1 MSDQPKRFFDL
12 WFVQANT
19 VTKEVPFHVVTDW
32 IQQGRAAPADKVKPS
47 GTADWYDLGFRD
59 AIFGLQRQEG
69 FYEHECAPHGVKV
82 DVARYVQG
90 WNEGRYEADYRNPQP
105 IH

>member
-1 MSDQPKRFFDL
+1 MRFSQGAAMLGALLCGCASLSELDCRM
-12 WFVQANT
+12 
-19 VTKEVPFHVVTDW
+19 TDW
-32 IQQGRAAPADKVKPS
+32 YEA
-47 GTADWYDLGFRD
+47 GFRD

-82 DVARYVQG
+82 DVTRYVQG

-105 IH
+105 IQ